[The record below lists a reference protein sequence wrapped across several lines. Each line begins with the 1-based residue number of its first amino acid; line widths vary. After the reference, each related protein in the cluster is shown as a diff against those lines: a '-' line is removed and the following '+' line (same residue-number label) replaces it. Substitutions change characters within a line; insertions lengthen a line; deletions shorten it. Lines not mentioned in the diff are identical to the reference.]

1 MSDEIKM
8 DCGDLKG
15 LQAQYG
21 SASREFMATMGAFN
35 QNEDPSFG
43 LVLQMFRPMYTSAKE
58 CTSSYL
64 SNIGQVLSY
73 LQGAIDGAQQDFAN
87 TEEDAIEYL
96 KNIQDRLE
104 QIDNKLDRLERGGG
118 GTGAGGGTVSGSGTI
133 GGGSGVAGGGGYV
146 GSGSTDS
153 GSEQDDDRYEGSVA
167 QEAGNVDA
175 DASGSV
181 EPPASGQT
189 PADDGR
195 TAGSV
200 DPDAGTI
207 SPDGDASVAGDGTGR
222 APDADG
228 SADADANGT
237 PDAGGTGV
245 GVGGR
250 PGNPSDGVNTIGLD
264 VSGDA
269 QDEYSLN
276 LTDGNTHA
284 VMEADGSIRLSK
296 TDEDATHIP
305 LPDGMRTKDASTFTL
320 DANNDGTNDLAM
332 TPDMGADARISV
344 YEDGD
349 DQFAAV
355 DFDND
360 GDYDAVMRVGESAA
374 ARAKAQQ
381 DATAAAW
388 EQIASSD
395 PLGRSPE
402 ELQALFLE
410 RDITRLPEREGINTA
425 V

>member
-1 MSDEIKM
+1 M
-8 DCGDLKG
+8 
-15 LQAQYG
+15 
-21 SASREFMATMGAFN
+21 
-35 QNEDPSFG
+35 
-43 LVLQMFRPMYTSAKE
+43 
-58 CTSSYL
+58 
-64 SNIGQVLSY
+64 LSY
-73 LQGAIDGAQQDFAN
+73 LQGAIDGSQQDFTN
-87 TEEDAIEYL
+87 TEKDIIDYL
-96 KNIQDRLE
+96 KSIQEQLE
-104 QIDNKLDRLERGGG
+104 QIDEKLDRLEQGGG
-118 GTGAGGGTVSGSGTI
+118 GTGSGGGTGGGGTI
-133 GGGSGVAGGGGYV
+133 GGSAGGTGGGGYAGAGSTGG
-146 GSGSTDS
+146 GSGQDAH
-153 GSEQDDDRYEGSVA
+153 DDDRYEGSVA
-167 QEAGNVDA
+167 QGGGDVEA
-175 DASGSV
+175 DASGSGSTAGSGD
-181 EPPASGQT
+181 AS
-189 PADDGR
+189 ADDGR

-200 DPDAGTI
+200 DQDAGTI

-245 GVGGR
+245 GVDGR

-276 LTDGNTHA
+276 LTAGNTHA

-296 TDEDATHIP
+296 TDEDATSIP
-305 LPDGMRTKDASTFTL
+305 LPDGMQPKDASTFTL

-381 DATAAAW
+381 DVTAAAW